1 MNRKRVQLLI
11 AIGIL
16 FALTGCFRPKPVQHL
31 AADACLI
38 TPKLS
43 TRQDVLNYLGE
54 PAESQKHEDG
64 SEEWTY
70 FQVNKSLLRKT
81 PYIGDKLGSEE
92 YDVLHITF
100 NGDIV
105 ATCTYR
111 SLGEQEFQNQEEG
124 DPTQR

>member
-1 MNRKRVQLLI
+1 MNRKFLHL
-11 AIGIL
+11 IL
-16 FALTGCFRPKPVQHL
+16 FIGLLLLLTGCFRPKPVQHL

-43 TRQDVLNYLGE
+43 SRQDVINYLGE
-54 PAESQKHEDG
+54 PAESKKKEDG
-64 SEEWTY
+64 SELWIY
-70 FQVNKSLLRKT
+70 YQANKSMLRKT

-105 ATCTYR
+105 ETCTYR
-111 SLGEQEFQNQEEG
+111 SLTKEEFQNGGDEE
-124 DPTQR
+124 TTR

>member
-1 MNRKRVQLLI
+1 MNRKHVQLI
-11 AIGIL
+11 ITIGLLFIL
-16 FALTGCFRPKPVQHL
+16 AGCFHPKPVQHL

-43 TRQDVLNYLGE
+43 SRQDVLNYLGE
-54 PAESQKHEDG
+54 PTETQKQEDG
-64 SEEWTY
+64 NEEWIY
-70 FQVNKSLLRKT
+70 YQANKSMLRKT

-105 ATCTYR
+105 ATCIYR
-111 SLGEQEFQNQEEG
+111 SLTRKEFQNDVEG
-124 DPTQR
+124 DIPR

>member
-1 MNRKRVQLLI
+1 MHRKHLQLI
-11 AIGIL
+11 IVIGLL
-16 FALTGCFRPKPVQHL
+16 FMLAGCFRPKPVQHL

-54 PAESQKHEDG
+54 PAESYKNEDG
-64 SEEWTY
+64 SEEWLY
-70 FQVNKSLLRKT
+70 YQANKSLLRKT
-81 PYIGDKLGSEE
+81 PYIGDKMGSEV

-105 ATCTYR
+105 EACIYR
-111 SLGEQEFQNQEEG
+111 SLSKKEFQNEVEG
-124 DPTQR
+124 DTTR